1 MTIRCAILDDH
12 HVVREALGLLLDAEP
27 DLEVVG
33 TCDTE
38 ADLLELVRLHRP
50 DLVLLDLDL
59 PRCDSF
65 EAGAAARKLHP
76 PLRLVALTA
85 FPTDTNIARALKRR
99 FDGFLTKSESAE
111 VVLDA
116 IRQIAEGDSVFSEAV
131 LERCNPAAFS
141 GLGEPKM
148 PTLTARELAVVKLA
162 AQGLSS
168 REIADEL
175 SRSHRTIENQLNSAM
190 KRAGVNTRVDLVRW
204 AIREG
209 IVQP

>member
-12 HVVREALGLLLDAEP
+12 HVVREALRLLLGAEP
-27 DLEVVG
+27 DMEVVGACDTEPELLEVVR
-33 TCDTE
+33 
-38 ADLLELVRLHRP
+38 VHRA

-59 PRCDSF
+59 PRCDAF

-85 FPTDTNIARALKRR
+85 FPTDANIARALQRR
-99 FDGFLTKSESAE
+99 FDGFLTKSESSE
-111 VVLDA
+111 FLLDA
-116 IRQIAEGDSVFSEAV
+116 IRQIAEGDTVFSEVV
-131 LERCNPAAFS
+131 LRRCNLAAGS
-141 GLGEPKM
+141 GHAEPKM
-148 PTLTARELAVVKLA
+148 PTLTARELAVVRLA

-168 REIADEL
+168 REIAEQM

-190 KRAGVNTRVDLVRW
+190 RRAGVNTRVDLVRW

-209 IVQP
+209 IVQA

>member
-38 ADLLELVRLHRP
+38 SDLLELVRLHRP

-59 PRCDSF
+59 PRCDPF

-85 FPTDTNIARALKRR
+85 FPTDANIARALKRR
-99 FDGFLTKSESAE
+99 FDGFLTKSESSE

-131 LERCNPAAFS
+131 LERCNPASFS

-168 REIADEL
+168 REIAAEL

-190 KRAGVNTRVDLVRW
+190 KRAGVNTRVDMVRW